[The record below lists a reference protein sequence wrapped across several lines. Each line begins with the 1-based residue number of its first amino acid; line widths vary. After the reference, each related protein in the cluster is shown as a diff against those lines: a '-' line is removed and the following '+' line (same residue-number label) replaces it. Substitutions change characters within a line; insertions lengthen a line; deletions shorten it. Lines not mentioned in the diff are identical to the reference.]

1 MRETTICVEGM
12 DCSAEETVIR
22 RRLSVMPGVEG
33 LEFDLIGRRV
43 KVRHRNGSA
52 QPIVAAIRELG
63 MNAAEERGAG
73 ASVQTEVPAKQQG
86 TLRHHAP
93 LAVAGLAA
101 LAAEIVSMARA
112 SETGLPSVGLALV
125 ALVLS
130 APRTLKKAF
139 AAVRALSITINVLMV
154 VAVLGAI
161 AIGEWPEAAM
171 VSFLFA
177 VAEAIEASSLDRARH
192 AIGELLEIAPEVAL
206 VRTPDGTFAEQ
217 RAALVLKEDVVR
229 VRPGERIP
237 LDGVVIAGASAVDQ
251 SPITG
256 ESIPVEKAAGA
267 QVFAGTINTSGT
279 LDFRVTGER
288 GATTIDRIAKAVSE
302 ARQARAPAE
311 RFVDRFARV
320 YTPAVIA
327 LALGVALVPP
337 LIFASAWQPWIYR
350 ALVLLVI
357 ACPCALVISTPVSIV
372 SALAAAARRGV
383 LVKGGA
389 YLEVAARIRVLAL
402 DKTGTITEG
411 RLRVTEITRLNETSE
426 QDVLTVAGALS
437 SRSEHPVSRAVAA
450 HSQAAGVATAEVE
463 GFRSIPGKGVEGT
476 VRGRKVTLGSHRYAH
491 ERGLCD
497 PGVENALAALEEK
510 GETSIVVANET
521 HAMAVIGVADAIKAT
536 SPDVIRDLS
545 SLGVRTV
552 MLSGDATATARAVA
566 LRVGM
571 QQAQGALL
579 PEDKRSTVRQLRA
592 DHGVVGMVGDGVNDA
607 PALAEA
613 SIGIAMG
620 AAGSGTA
627 IETADVALMDDDLRK
642 IPALIRH
649 SRMTHRILVQNIA
662 FALATKAVF
671 FALAL
676 AGMATLWM
684 AVFADMGASLIVVAN
699 GLRLLSKRQ
708 GSVFPS

>member
-1 MRETTICVEGM
+1 MRETTLCVEGM

-22 RRLSVMPGVEG
+22 RRLSLMPEVEG
-33 LEFDLIGRRV
+33 LEFDLIGKRV
-43 KVRHRNGSA
+43 KVRHRHGSA
-52 QPIVAAIRELG
+52 EPIVSAIRELG
-63 MNAAEERGAG
+63 MSAAEER
-73 ASVQTEVPAKQQG
+73 PAATRAEAAAPPTPKSI
-86 TLRHHAP
+86 LRRHGP
-93 LAVAGLAA
+93 LASAGLAA
-101 LAAEIVSMARA
+101 LAAEIVSIATG
-112 SETGLPSVGLALV
+112 SETSLPSIGLAVV
-125 ALVLS
+125 ALALS
-130 APRTLKKAF
+130 APTTVKKAF
-139 AAVRALSITINVLMV
+139 AAVRARSITINVLMV
-154 VAVLGAI
+154 VAVVGAI

-177 VAEAIEASSLDRARH
+177 VAEAIEAYSLERARH

-206 VRTPDGTFAEQ
+206 VRGSDDSFVER
-217 RAALVLKEDVVR
+217 RAALVQKDDVVR
-229 VRPGERIP
+229 VRPGERIA
-237 LDGVVIAGASAVDQ
+237 LDGIVIAGASAVDQ

-256 ESIPVEKAAGA
+256 ESIPVEKASGA

-279 LDFRVTGER
+279 FDFRVTGER

-311 RFVDRFARV
+311 RFVDRFARI
-320 YTPAVIA
+320 YTPVVIA
-327 LALGVALVPP
+327 LALGIALVPP
-337 LIFASAWQPWIYR
+337 LALGAAWQPWIYR

-389 YLEVAARIRVLAL
+389 YLEVAARIRMLAL

-411 RLRVTEITRLNETSE
+411 RLRVTGITPLNGTSE
-426 QDVLTVAGALS
+426 QDVLTIAGALS
-437 SRSEHPVSRAVAA
+437 ARSEHPVSRAVAA
-450 HSQAAGVATAEVE
+450 HSQAAGVAVADVA
-463 GFRSIPGKGVEGT
+463 GFRSIPGKGVEGS
-476 VRGRKVTLGSHRYAH
+476 VLGRTMSLGSHRYAH

-497 PGVENALAALEEK
+497 PGVERALAALEEK

-521 HAMAVIGVADAIKAT
+521 HAMAVIGVADAIKPSSAE
-536 SPDVIRDLS
+536 VIRDLTT
-545 SLGVRTV
+545 LGVRTL
-552 MLSGDATATARAVA
+552 MLSGDAPATARAVA

-571 QQAQGALL
+571 QQAQGGLL
-579 PEDKRSTVRQLRA
+579 PEDKSAVVRQLRA
-592 DHGVVGMVGDGVNDA
+592 DHEVVGMVGDGVNDA

-620 AAGSGTA
+620 AAGTGTA

-649 SRMTHRILVQNIA
+649 SRMTRRILVQNIA
-662 FALATKAVF
+662 FALVTKAVF

-676 AGMATLWM
+676 AGVATLWM

-708 GSVFPS
+708 AAVFPS